1 MQKKKKKKTL
11 EKEKFKLSTWLL
23 GNRSRLELLVDFC
36 LGTLFVPADDFLC
49 SCLGMS
55 VSQVG
60 V

>member
-1 MQKKKKKKTL
+1 MPKKKKEK
-11 EKEKFKLSTWLL
+11 KEKFKLSTWLL

-36 LGTLFVPADDFLC
+36 LGTLFVPAVAFLR